1 MHRLRDI
8 LREHKLNFV
17 ERGETVAEVARRMAA
32 LNVGAILVLE
42 DGKLSGIF
50 SERDLM
56 TRVVV
61 EGKDPNLT
69 PVESVM
75 STSIATVEESAT
87 VEEAMTLM
95 HDHKCRHLPMLRQ
108 GQVVVM
114 VSMRDLMNFELELK
128 TDEIRHMRAYIQES
142 TH

>member
-1 MHRLRDI
+1 MTTVNMKADSHIGRI
-8 LREHKLNFV
+8 LLHL
-17 ERGETVAEVARRMAA
+17 AC
-32 LNVGAILVLE
+32 
-42 DGKLSGIF
+42 
-50 SERDLM
+50 
-56 TRVVV
+56 
-61 EGKDPNLT
+61 
-69 PVESVM
+69 
-75 STSIATVEESAT
+75 
-87 VEEAMTLM
+87 LM

>member
-1 MHRLRDI
+1 
-8 LREHKLNFV
+8 
-17 ERGETVAEVARRMAA
+17 
-32 LNVGAILVLE
+32 
-42 DGKLSGIF
+42 
-50 SERDLM
+50 
-56 TRVVV
+56 VVV

-75 STSIATVEESAT
+75 STSIATVDESAT

-95 HDHKCRHLPMLRQ
+95 HDHKCRHLPMLHQ

>member
-1 MHRLRDI
+1 MHRLRDV

-17 ERGETVAEVARRMAA
+17 ERGETVAAVAHRMAE
-32 LNVGAILVLE
+32 LNVGAIIVLE
-42 DGKLSGIF
+42 DGGLSGVF

-61 EGKDPNLT
+61 AGKDPNQT

-75 STSIATVEESAT
+75 STSLSTADESIT
-87 VEEAMTLM
+87 VEEAMALM
-95 HDHKCRHLPMLRQ
+95 REHKCRHLPVLRQ
-108 GQVVVM
+108 GHVVAM

-128 TDEIRHMRAYIQES
+128 TDEIRHMRAYIQDS